1 MSFFDD
7 ASLAFLPSG
16 GAGKDTKAYS
26 IKPTDGSGDFTFSR
40 GSNLAATRVGP
51 TGLIEK
57 GRENLLLQS
66 NQFDTT
72 WSKTLSSV
80 IGNQSGYNG
89 SNDAWKMISGAS
101 GTYSIVSQNYSGSG
115 VHTLSLYAKA
125 AEWNY
130 IALFI
135 NGSAGASKGAI
146 FDLTTGELTNTIF
159 GSPISYS
166 SNSIGDGWWRLS
178 VTLTGT
184 ITGANIY
191 LCEVGTSHT
200 SNNNDGSSGIYIQ
213 DAQLEIGLAAT
224 DYIESGATTGKAGLL
239 EDEPRFDYSG
249 GATCPSLL
257 LEGSRTNLVSQSE
270 YFGDT
275 QWSINNASLDANN
288 TTSVEGLQN
297 AYKITDDS
305 NTGYH
310 KVSYLNAFV
319 SDGVMRTW
327 SVFVKQ
333 GNARYCAIT
342 HASVFSSAVNSLIF
356 DMQEGV
362 YTNEGTTQYFD
373 IVHEPIDM
381 GNGWWRIGFSSDIN
395 STSYDN
401 FSIGISQGAS
411 WTNNLSY
418 TGDGSL
424 DFYIYGAQT
433 EAGSY
438 PTSYIPN
445 HSGTGSVTRG
455 ADLTTADTSSFYTDS
470 LRGTLFTE
478 LSFPL
483 AADGNYNGWFF
494 WNGSGYHRIVLQRRG
509 DTGRGQIEVRINNTT
524 QASVISPSVI
534 TLEDNH
540 KMLVRWDGNVFTL
553 FIDGVNIGSDTST
566 DTYSGT
572 DLNELASRPTYNA
585 ANIKQALL
593 FPTALTD
600 SECIKLTTL

>member
-257 LEGSRTNLVSQSE
+257 LEPSRSNVLPYSE
-270 YFGDT
+270 YFSASD
-275 QWSINNASLDANN
+275 WINNGV
-288 TTSVEGLQN
+288 T
-297 AYKITDDS
+297 ITDNAAIS
-305 NTGYH
+305 PEGKTNAALLTGVSGGFGIVKFSTWTATN
-310 KVSYLNAFV
+310 KVASCFAKSGTGNIFKIANVSAANRYVLFDL
-319 SDGVMRTW
+319 SDGTISEESTGW
-327 SVFVKQ
+327 TGSIEDF
-333 GNARYCAIT
+333 
-342 HASVFSSAVNSLIF
+342 
-356 DMQEGV
+356 
-362 YTNEGTTQYFD
+362 
-373 IVHEPIDM
+373 
-381 GNGWWRIGFSSDIN
+381 GNGWYRCTAISNNETGTFSLGTTAASD
-395 STSYDN
+395 SV
-401 FSIGISQGAS
+401 
-411 WTNNLSY
+411 
-418 TGDGSL
+418 
-424 DFYIYGAQT
+424 YIYGAQL

-455 ADLTTADTSSFYTDS
+455 LDVISKDLTSVINNNQMTMFVDVKSLTSIT
-470 LRGTLFTE
+470 TII
-478 LSFPL
+478 
-483 AADGNYNGWFF
+483 AADGFGDLRWYHQAGNRFRFYKIDDADWLTNSFVVNDGDKIALTLTDTQAKLFVNGAQVGTTFTLTTSFQNFSNLNYNVGSSKNEWNQLLFF
-494 WNGSGYHRIVLQRRG
+494 STPLS
-509 DTGRGQIEVRINNTT
+509 D
-524 QASVISPSVI
+524 ADCI
-534 TLEDNH
+534 TL
-540 KMLVRWDGNVFTL
+540 
-553 FIDGVNIGSDTST
+553 
-566 DTYSGT
+566 
-572 DLNELASRPTYNA
+572 
-585 ANIKQALL
+585 
-593 FPTALTD
+593 
-600 SECIKLTTL
+600 TT

>member
-16 GAGKDTKAYS
+16 GAGKDGKAYS

-257 LEGSRTNLVSQSE
+257 LEPSRSNVLPYSE
-270 YFGDT
+270 YFSASD
-275 QWSINNASLDANN
+275 WINNGV
-288 TTSVEGLQN
+288 T
-297 AYKITDDS
+297 ITDNAAIS
-305 NTGYH
+305 PEGKTNAALLTGVSGGFGIVKFSTWTATN
-310 KVSYLNAFV
+310 KVASCFAKSGTGNIFKIANVSAANRYVLFDL
-319 SDGVMRTW
+319 SDGTISEESTGW
-327 SVFVKQ
+327 TGSIEDF
-333 GNARYCAIT
+333 
-342 HASVFSSAVNSLIF
+342 
-356 DMQEGV
+356 
-362 YTNEGTTQYFD
+362 
-373 IVHEPIDM
+373 
-381 GNGWWRIGFSSDIN
+381 GNGWYRCTAISNNETGTFSLGTTAASD
-395 STSYDN
+395 SV
-401 FSIGISQGAS
+401 
-411 WTNNLSY
+411 
-418 TGDGSL
+418 
-424 DFYIYGAQT
+424 YIYGAQL

-455 ADLTTADTSSFYTDS
+455 LDVISKDLTSVINNNQMTMFVDVKSLTSIT
-470 LRGTLFTE
+470 TII
-478 LSFPL
+478 
-483 AADGNYNGWFF
+483 AADGFGDLRWYHQAGNRFRFYKIDDADWLTNSFVVNDGDKIALTLTDTQAKLFVNGAQVGTTFTLTTSFQNFSNLNYNVGSSKNEWNQLLFF
-494 WNGSGYHRIVLQRRG
+494 STPLS
-509 DTGRGQIEVRINNTT
+509 D
-524 QASVISPSVI
+524 ADCI
-534 TLEDNH
+534 TL
-540 KMLVRWDGNVFTL
+540 
-553 FIDGVNIGSDTST
+553 
-566 DTYSGT
+566 
-572 DLNELASRPTYNA
+572 
-585 ANIKQALL
+585 
-593 FPTALTD
+593 
-600 SECIKLTTL
+600 TT

>member
-16 GAGKDTKAYS
+16 AAGKDGKAYS
-26 IKPTDGSGDFTFSR
+26 IKPTDGTGDFTFSR

-257 LEGSRTNLVSQSE
+257 LEPSRSNVLPYSE
-270 YFGDT
+270 YFSASD
-275 QWSINNASLDANN
+275 WINNGV
-288 TTSVEGLQN
+288 T
-297 AYKITDDS
+297 ITDNAAIS
-305 NTGYH
+305 PEGKTNAALLTGVSGGFGIVKFSTWTATN
-310 KVSYLNAFV
+310 KVASCFAKSGTGNIFKIANVSAANRYVLFDL
-319 SDGVMRTW
+319 SDGTISEESTGW
-327 SVFVKQ
+327 TGSIEDF
-333 GNARYCAIT
+333 
-342 HASVFSSAVNSLIF
+342 
-356 DMQEGV
+356 
-362 YTNEGTTQYFD
+362 
-373 IVHEPIDM
+373 
-381 GNGWWRIGFSSDIN
+381 GNGWYRCTAISNNETGTFSLGTTAASD
-395 STSYDN
+395 SV
-401 FSIGISQGAS
+401 
-411 WTNNLSY
+411 
-418 TGDGSL
+418 
-424 DFYIYGAQT
+424 YIYGAQL

-455 ADLTTADTSSFYTDS
+455 LDVISKDLTSVINNNQMTMFVDVKSLTSIT
-470 LRGTLFTE
+470 TII
-478 LSFPL
+478 
-483 AADGNYNGWFF
+483 AADGFGDLRWYHQAGNRFRFYKIDDADWLTNSFVVNDGDKIALTLTDTQAKLFVNGAQVGTTFTLTTSFQNFSNLNYNVGSSKNEWNQLLFF
-494 WNGSGYHRIVLQRRG
+494 STPLS
-509 DTGRGQIEVRINNTT
+509 D
-524 QASVISPSVI
+524 ADCI
-534 TLEDNH
+534 TL
-540 KMLVRWDGNVFTL
+540 
-553 FIDGVNIGSDTST
+553 
-566 DTYSGT
+566 
-572 DLNELASRPTYNA
+572 
-585 ANIKQALL
+585 
-593 FPTALTD
+593 
-600 SECIKLTTL
+600 TT

>member
-7 ASLAFLPSG
+7 SSLAFLPSG
-16 GAGKDTKAYS
+16 AAGKDGKAYS
-26 IKPTDGSGDFTFSR
+26 IKPTDGTGDFTFSR

-257 LEGSRTNLVSQSE
+257 LEPSRSNVLPYSE
-270 YFGDT
+270 YFSASD
-275 QWSINNASLDANN
+275 WINNGV
-288 TTSVEGLQN
+288 T
-297 AYKITDDS
+297 ITDNAAIS
-305 NTGYH
+305 PEGKTNAALLTGVSGGFGIVKFSTWTATN
-310 KVSYLNAFV
+310 KVASCFAKSGTGNIFKIANVSAANRYVLFDL
-319 SDGVMRTW
+319 SDGTISEESTGW
-327 SVFVKQ
+327 TGSIEDF
-333 GNARYCAIT
+333 
-342 HASVFSSAVNSLIF
+342 
-356 DMQEGV
+356 
-362 YTNEGTTQYFD
+362 
-373 IVHEPIDM
+373 
-381 GNGWWRIGFSSDIN
+381 GNGWYRCTAISNNETGTFSLGTTAASD
-395 STSYDN
+395 SV
-401 FSIGISQGAS
+401 
-411 WTNNLSY
+411 
-418 TGDGSL
+418 
-424 DFYIYGAQT
+424 YIYGAQL

-455 ADLTTADTSSFYTDS
+455 LDVISKDLTSVINNNQMTMFVDVKSLTSIT
-470 LRGTLFTE
+470 TII
-478 LSFPL
+478 
-483 AADGNYNGWFF
+483 AADGFGDLRWYHQAGNRFRFYKIDDADWLTNSFVVNDGDKIALTLTDTQAKLFVNGAQVGTTFTLTTSFQNFSNLNYNVGSSKNEWNQLLFF
-494 WNGSGYHRIVLQRRG
+494 STPLS
-509 DTGRGQIEVRINNTT
+509 D
-524 QASVISPSVI
+524 ADCI
-534 TLEDNH
+534 TL
-540 KMLVRWDGNVFTL
+540 
-553 FIDGVNIGSDTST
+553 
-566 DTYSGT
+566 
-572 DLNELASRPTYNA
+572 
-585 ANIKQALL
+585 
-593 FPTALTD
+593 
-600 SECIKLTTL
+600 TT

>member
-257 LEGSRTNLVSQSE
+257 LEPSRSNVLPYSE
-270 YFGDT
+270 YFSASD
-275 QWSINNASLDANN
+275 WINNGV
-288 TTSVEGLQN
+288 T
-297 AYKITDDS
+297 ITDNAAIS
-305 NTGYH
+305 PEGKTNAALLTGVSGGFGIVKFSTWTATN
-310 KVSYLNAFV
+310 KVASCFAKSGTGNIFKIANVSAANRYVLFDL
-319 SDGVMRTW
+319 SDGTISEESTGW
-327 SVFVKQ
+327 TGSIEDF
-333 GNARYCAIT
+333 
-342 HASVFSSAVNSLIF
+342 
-356 DMQEGV
+356 
-362 YTNEGTTQYFD
+362 
-373 IVHEPIDM
+373 
-381 GNGWWRIGFSSDIN
+381 GNGWYRCTAISNNETGTFSLGTTAASD
-395 STSYDN
+395 SV
-401 FSIGISQGAS
+401 
-411 WTNNLSY
+411 
-418 TGDGSL
+418 
-424 DFYIYGAQT
+424 YIYGAQL

-455 ADLTTADTSSFYTDS
+455 LDVISKDLTSVINNNQMTMFVDVKSLTSIT
-470 LRGTLFTE
+470 TII
-478 LSFPL
+478 
-483 AADGNYNGWFF
+483 AADGFGDLRWYHQAGNRFRFYKIDDADWLTNSFVVNDGDKIALTLTDTQAKLFVNGAQVGTTFTLTTSFQNFGNLNYNVGSSKNEWNQLLFF
-494 WNGSGYHRIVLQRRG
+494 STPLS
-509 DTGRGQIEVRINNTT
+509 D
-524 QASVISPSVI
+524 ADCI
-534 TLEDNH
+534 TL
-540 KMLVRWDGNVFTL
+540 
-553 FIDGVNIGSDTST
+553 
-566 DTYSGT
+566 
-572 DLNELASRPTYNA
+572 
-585 ANIKQALL
+585 
-593 FPTALTD
+593 
-600 SECIKLTTL
+600 TT